1 MTPPRDNVQSHNNV
15 VQTHNLLVRG
25 GIVVDGTGAP
35 ARRADVLI
43 RDGRIAV
50 VGQDLRVGGDSRV
63 VDGGGLH
70 VAPGFIDTHSHSDL
84 RVLVEPDLP
93 MKVQQG
99 ITLDVLGQ
107 DGISVAPVRD
117 DDVAQVRKQL
127 AGLLGDPPDDK
138 LPRDWRSVAD
148 FMALLD
154 RGAAL
159 NLAYLVPHGAVRAGA
174 MGLGARKPDGDE
186 LARMVAL
193 VERAM
198 DEGAIGLSTGLIYP
212 PCCYADTDELV
223 ALCAM
228 VAKKRGVFVVHM
240 RSESDHILA
249 AVDEMITVG
258 RRSGVHVHISH
269 FKIAGRDNW
278 PHVGEM
284 LERVRAAQAGGVRI
298 TADQYPYVAGSTMFG
313 AILPP
318 WAHDGGSD
326 ATLERLASP
335 TERARMRAA
344 MEQAGP
350 NDWDSFWQWTGPEGI
365 VIADVPSGRRPE
377 VVGKSVAEASGA
389 AARDPIDFA
398 FDLLASERMGVS
410 MISFSQS
417 EEVVARVMREPYV
430 NVCTDGLLGG
440 RPHPRAYGSYPR
452 ILGRYVREQQL
463 LTLEEAV
470 RKMTSQAADAMHL
483 PDRGRIAVGQTG
495 DLVLFDAAR
504 VIDRATFAEPLQ
516 APEGI
521 EGVIVAGVP
530 VIERGRPTGAR
541 PGRAVRAMNKA

>member
-1 MTPPRDNVQSHNNV
+1 MTLSHNETVQSHN
-15 VQTHNLLVRG
+15 TLVRG
-25 GIVVDGTGAP
+25 GTIVDGTGAP

-50 VGQDLRVGGDSRV
+50 VGQDLRVGGGSV
-63 VDGGGLH
+63 VIDAGGLH

-117 DDVAQVRKQL
+117 EDVAHVRKQL
-127 AGLLGDPPDDK
+127 AGLLGDPDV
-138 LPRDWRSVAD
+138 PRDWRSVAD
-148 FMALLD
+148 FLALLN
-154 RGAAL
+154 RGTAL
-159 NLAYLVPHGAVRAGA
+159 NLAYLVPHGAVRASA
-174 MGLGARKPDGDE
+174 MGLGARKPDGGE
-186 LARMVAL
+186 LARMVELVGVAMEQGAL
-193 VERAM
+193 
-198 DEGAIGLSTGLIYP
+198 GLSTGLIYP

-223 ALCAM
+223 ALCTM
-228 VAKKRGVFVVHM
+228 VAQKAGVFVVHM
-240 RSESDHILA
+240 RSESDHILG
-249 AVDEMITVG
+249 AVDEMIEVG
-258 RRSGVHVHISH
+258 RRSRVHVHISH

-278 PHVGEM
+278 PRVDEM
-284 LERVRAAQAGGVRI
+284 LDKVRAAQADGVRI

-318 WAHDGGSD
+318 WAHDGGSEE
-326 ATLERLASP
+326 TLHRLASA

-344 MEQAGP
+344 MERPGP
-350 NDWDSFWQWTGPEGI
+350 NDWDNFWQWTGPDGI

-377 VVGKSVAEASGA
+377 VLGKSVAA
-389 AARDPIDFA
+389 AAGVVGRDPVEFA
-398 FDLLASERMGVS
+398 FELLSEERMGVS

-417 EEVVARVMREPYV
+417 EDVVARVMREPYV

-452 ILGRYVREQQL
+452 MLGRYVRQERV

-483 PDRGRIAVGQTG
+483 RDRGRIAVGQVG
-495 DLVLFDAAR
+495 DLVVFDAER
-504 VIDRATFAEPLQ
+504 VIDRATFAEPRQ
-516 APEGI
+516 APDGI
-521 EGVIVAGVP
+521 EHVVVAGVP
-530 VIERGRPTGAR
+530 VITRGHSTGAR
-541 PGRAVRAMNKA
+541 PGRAVRATNRA

>member
-1 MTPPRDNVQSHNNV
+1 MRS
-15 VQTHNLLVRG
+15 HNLLIRG
-25 GIVVDGTGAP
+25 GTVVDGTGAP
-35 ARRADVLI
+35 ARRADVLV

-50 VGQDLRVGGDSRV
+50 VGSELKVGGDATV
-63 VDGGGLH
+63 LDAGGLY

-117 DDVAQVRKQL
+117 EDVAQVRKQL
-127 AGLLGDPPDDK
+127 AGLLGDPD

-148 FMALLD
+148 YLALLD
-154 RGAAL
+154 RGAGL

-174 MGLGARKPDGDE
+174 MGLGARKPDPAE
-186 LARMVAL
+186 LERMVAL

-198 DEGAIGLSTGLIYP
+198 DEGALGLSTGLIYP

-223 ALCAM
+223 ALCTK
-228 VAKKRGVFVVHM
+228 VAQKGGVFVVHM
-240 RSESDHILA
+240 RSESDHILDA
-249 AVDEMITVG
+249 LDEMIDVG
-258 RRSGVHVHISH
+258 RRSGVHVHLSH

-278 PHVGEM
+278 RRVGDM

-318 WAHDGGSD
+318 WAHDGGSE
-326 ATLERLASP
+326 ATLARLASP
-335 TERARMRAA
+335 DERARMRAA
-344 MEQAGP
+344 MEQPGP
-350 NDWDSFWQWTGPEGI
+350 NQWDSFWQWTGPEGI
-365 VIADVPSGRRPE
+365 VISDVPSGRRPE
-377 VVGKSVAEASGA
+377 LMGKTVAEAA
-389 AARDPIDFA
+389 AAAGQEPIELA
-398 FDLLASERMGVS
+398 FDLLSSERMGVS

-417 EEVVARVMREPYV
+417 EEVVARVMKEPYV

-452 ILGRYVREQQL
+452 ILGRYVRQEGVL
-463 LTLEEAV
+463 SLEEAV

-483 PDRGRIAVGQTG
+483 PDRGRLAAGQAG

-504 VIDRATFAEPLQ
+504 VLDRATFAEPRQ

-521 EGVIVAGVP
+521 VHVVVAGVP
-530 VIERGRPTGAR
+530 VVAHGRPTGAR
-541 PGRAVRAMNKA
+541 PGRAVRATTIA